1 MARVVVVGGGFG
13 GLASAA
19 RLSKLG
25 HAVTLVEQAPTLG
38 GALSTVTRDDGFAWD
53 AGPTTTLLPAVVRDL
68 FRKTGR
74 PLEREPGDVDLVAR
88 DLVRE
93 HRFEDGSALRLP
105 GGSRA
110 AQLAAFDALGPG
122 LGEQWVGYVASY
134 SDTWDL
140 LRRDYLERPWDP
152 TLAPRALTNLL
163 TSREVLHRRL
173 RKTFRDDRLRLVAGH
188 PFVADGHDLRNV
200 PVWQGVVSYVEQRF
214 GAWTVPGGIATL
226 GTVLADRLG
235 TRGVTV
241 LTGTTAH
248 DLVLRAGRVAAVA
261 TSAGELDADLVVC
274 AVDPRRLPALARHVE
289 RTMPAIP
296 PVVCHV
302 GLSDARSLPDLP
314 HEVVLHGDPML
325 VVRTG
330 GRAPD
335 GAAAWTVLGRGRLAE
350 DVLDALARHR
360 IDLRDRVVVRVDRS
374 PRDLVDAWGGSPLGV
389 LWQGRA
395 TTRRR
400 LGPTTPVPGVY
411 AAGAHATPGSGL
423 PFVGLSAALV
433 AQAIGP
439 ADRPDPSRP

>member
-19 RLSKLG
+19 RLARLG
-25 HAVTLVEQAPTLG
+25 HEVTLVERSPALG
-38 GALSTVTRDDGFAWD
+38 GALSTVSTDQGFGWD
-53 AGPTTTLLPAVVRDL
+53 AGPTSTLLPAVLRDL

-74 PLEREPGDVDLVAR
+74 PLEREPGGVDLVAR

-93 HRFEDGSALRLP
+93 HRFDDGSVLRLP

-110 AQLAAFDALGPG
+110 AQLAAFDELGAG
-122 LGEQWVGYVASY
+122 LGEQWVGHVASY

-152 TLAPRALTNLL
+152 TLAPKALTDLL
-163 TSREVLHRRL
+163 TGREVLHRRL
-173 RKTFRDDRLRLVAGH
+173 RRTFRDERLRLVAGH

-200 PVWQGVVSYVEQRF
+200 PAWLGVLAYVEQRF
-214 GAWTVPGGIATL
+214 GAWTVPGGMATL
-226 GTVLADRLG
+226 GTVLAERLG

-241 LTGTTAH
+241 LTTTTAH
-248 DLVLRAGRVAAVA
+248 DVVLREGRVAAVT
-261 TSAGELDADLVVC
+261 TSAGELDADRVVC
-274 AVDPRRLPALARHVE
+274 AVDPRRLPTLARYVE

-296 PVVCHV
+296 PVVCHL
-302 GLSDARSLPDLP
+302 GLADAHTLPDLP

-330 GRAPD
+330 GRAPE
-335 GAAAWTVLGRGRLAE
+335 GAAAWTVHGRGRLAE
-350 DVLDALARHR
+350 DILRALARHR
-360 IDLRDRVVVRVDRS
+360 IDVRDRVVVRVDRS
-374 PRDLVDAWGGSPLGV
+374 PRDLVDDWGGSPLGV

-395 TTRRR
+395 TVRSR

-433 AQAIGP
+433 DQAIGP
-439 ADRPDPSRP
+439 A